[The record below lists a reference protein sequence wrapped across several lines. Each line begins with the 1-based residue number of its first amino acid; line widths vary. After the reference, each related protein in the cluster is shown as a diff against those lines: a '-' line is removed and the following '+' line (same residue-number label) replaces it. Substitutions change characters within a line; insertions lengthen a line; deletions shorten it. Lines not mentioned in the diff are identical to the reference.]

1 MYGVFER
8 IVEGYDKYKIRVLL
22 VMFPQE
28 LAGLNITL
36 QTELDAAAAKAK
48 EEEAL
53 KAKEEADAAEEKVR
67 LFSFSCVIHGLWF
80 ATMLS

>member
-1 MYGVFER
+1 
-8 IVEGYDKYKIRVLL
+8 
-22 VMFPQE
+22 MFPQE

>member
-1 MYGVFER
+1 
-8 IVEGYDKYKIRVLL
+8 
-22 VMFPQE
+22 MFPQE

-67 LFSFSCVIHGLWF
+67 LFSFTCLIQGLWS
-80 ATMLS
+80 ATIIS